1 MEKLPKYLF
10 YHLLE
15 ALRRDM
21 RLEEH
26 KALRTGS
33 YTQASLYHGL
43 NARFDREILQYLR
56 PKDATPEDTS
66 ARHHLYSHAN
76 EPECLID

>member
-21 RLEEH
+21 RIEEY
-26 KALRTGS
+26 KALRNPS

-66 ARHHLYSHAN
+66 ARHQLYSYAD
-76 EPECLID
+76 EPECLTD